1 MFMMTTLKVLSKK
14 KSFLQNSLFK
24 SQGNMQYIL
33 QKFLENNEI
42 INILVFMG
50 LKFTDLKK
58 YNI

>member
-1 MFMMTTLKVLSKK
+1 
-14 KSFLQNSLFK
+14 
-24 SQGNMQYIL
+24 MQYIL